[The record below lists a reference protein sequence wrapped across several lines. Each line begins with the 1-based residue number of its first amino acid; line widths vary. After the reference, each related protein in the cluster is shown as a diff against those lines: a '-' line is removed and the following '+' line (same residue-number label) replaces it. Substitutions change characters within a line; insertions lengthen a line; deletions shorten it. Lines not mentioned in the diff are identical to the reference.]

1 MMMSM
6 EQIFVSKIFWWVAK
20 TLQKIAKAIH
30 LTYNEINIIVY
41 YFVIPLTWCIM
52 IDYLYKLPI
61 LTTLWIILW
70 SYIIITKHKIFS
82 QWCDIIFKL
91 SVKFLLKFQKIGWDY
106 WTASVIICVVV
117 PIIIYMVLLFLL

>member
-1 MMMSM
+1 MSM

-20 TLQKIAKAIH
+20 ALQKIAKVTH

-41 YFVIPLTWCIM
+41 YFVIPLTWCII

-61 LTTLWIILW
+61 LTILWIILW
-70 SYIIITKHKIFS
+70 SYIIITKRKIFS
-82 QWCDIIFKL
+82 QWCDTIFKL

-106 WTASVIICVVV
+106 WTASVIICVIV
-117 PIIIYMVLLFLL
+117 PIIVYMIILFLL